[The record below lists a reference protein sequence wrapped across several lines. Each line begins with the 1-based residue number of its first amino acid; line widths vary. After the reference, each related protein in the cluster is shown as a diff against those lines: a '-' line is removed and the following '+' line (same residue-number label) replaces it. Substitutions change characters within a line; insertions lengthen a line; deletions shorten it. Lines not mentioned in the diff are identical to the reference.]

1 MAPLITSSN
10 TQQPKVW
17 MDGHYVS
24 ANKASDGKWYVEVDG
39 VKKEVDGVK
48 KEVDKNDLFGMNNW
62 DKLNESFEE
71 QLASH
76 DKWKQHW
83 LTLQGNASKAYENAI
98 AAFKKS
104 SKKYEEIT
112 QGCKINELEGT
123 KKKEAQEY
131 YANMTSASASKRRA
145 VSNTIFYGYMA
156 AAEASYK
163 LGISNLQGIAKIMAH
178 R

>member
-1 MAPLITSSN
+1 MAPNVTSSN
-10 TQQPKVW
+10 REMPKAW
-17 MDGHYVS
+17 YNGHYLPAKQEGS
-24 ANKASDGKWYVEVDG
+24 KFYIEVN
-39 VKKEVDGVK
+39 GVK

-62 DKLNESFEE
+62 DKLNESFDE

-98 AAFKKS
+98 AAFKNS

-112 QGCKINELEGT
+112 QGCKINELEGS
-123 KKKEAQEY
+123 KKKEAKEY

-145 VSNTIFYGYMA
+145 VSDSIFYGRMAVDEAFYMQD
-156 AAEASYK
+156 
-163 LGISNLQGIAKIMAH
+163 ISNLQGIANTMAQG
-178 R
+178 

>member
-1 MAPLITSSN
+1 MAPYVTSSN

-39 VKKEVDGVK
+39 VKKEVD
-48 KEVDKNDLFGMNNW
+48 KNDLFGMNNW
-62 DKLNESFEE
+62 DKLNESFDE

-123 KKKEAQEY
+123 KKKEAKEY
-131 YANMTSASASKRRA
+131 YASMTSASASKRRA
-145 VSNTIFYGYMA
+145 VSDSIFYGYMA
-156 AAEASYK
+156 AGEAFYMQDI
-163 LGISNLQGIAKIMAH
+163 GNLQEVANHMAQG
-178 R
+178 

>member
-1 MAPLITSSN
+1 MAPNVTSSN
-10 TQQPKVW
+10 REMPKAW
-17 MDGHYVS
+17 YNGHYLPAKQEGS
-24 ANKASDGKWYVEVDG
+24 KFYIEVNG
-39 VKKEVDGVK
+39 VKKEVN
-48 KEVDKNDLFGMNNW
+48 KNDLFGMNNW

-98 AAFKKS
+98 AAFKNS

-156 AAEASYK
+156 AEEASYK
-163 LGISNLQGIAKIMAH
+163 NGISNLQGIANIMAQG
-178 R
+178 

>member
-1 MAPLITSSN
+1 MAPNVTSSN
-10 TQQPKVW
+10 REMPKAW
-17 MDGHYVS
+17 YKGHYFPVKQEGS
-24 ANKASDGKWYVEVDG
+24 KFYIEVNG
-39 VKKEVDGVK
+39 VKEK
-48 KEVDKNDLFGMNNW
+48 VDKNDLFGMNNW

-98 AAFKKS
+98 AAYKNF

-123 KKKEAQEY
+123 KKKEAKEY
-131 YANMTSASASKRRA
+131 YASMTSASSSKRRA
-145 VSNTIFYGYMA
+145 VSDSIFYDYMA
-156 AAEASYK
+156 AGEAFYMQDI
-163 LGISNLQGIAKIMAH
+163 GNLQEVANHMAQG
-178 R
+178 

>member
-1 MAPLITSSN
+1 MAPYVTSSN

-17 MDGHYVS
+17 MDGHYVP
-24 ANKASDGKWYVEVDG
+24 ANKASDGKWYV
-39 VKKEVDGVK
+39 EVDGVK

-62 DKLNESFEE
+62 DKLNASFEE

-83 LTLQGNASKAYENAI
+83 LTLQDNASKAYENAI
-98 AAFKKS
+98 AAYKNF

-123 KKKEAQEY
+123 KKKEAKEY
-131 YANMTSASASKRRA
+131 YANMTSASASKRIA

-156 AAEASYK
+156 AGEALYK
-163 LGISNLQGIAKIMAH
+163 QGISNLQGIANIMAQG
-178 R
+178 

>member
-1 MAPLITSSN
+1 MAPNVTSSN
-10 TQQPKVW
+10 REMPKAW
-17 MDGHYVS
+17 YNGHYLPAKQEGS
-24 ANKASDGKWYVEVDG
+24 KFYIEVN
-39 VKKEVDGVK
+39 GVK

-71 QLASH
+71 QLANH

-98 AAFKKS
+98 AAYKNF

-123 KKKEAQEY
+123 KKKEAKEY

-145 VSNTIFYGYMA
+145 VSDTIFYGYMA
-156 AAEASYK
+156 AGEASNEN
-163 LGISNLQGIAKIMAH
+163 GISNLIGIANIMAQG
-178 R
+178 

>member
-1 MAPLITSSN
+1 MAPYVTSSN

-17 MDGHYVS
+17 MDGHYVP
-24 ANKASDGKWYVEVDG
+24 ANKASDGKWYV
-39 VKKEVDGVK
+39 EVDGVK

-62 DKLNESFEE
+62 DKLNASFEE

-83 LTLQGNASKAYENAI
+83 LTLQDNASKAYENAI
-98 AAFKKS
+98 AAYKNF

-123 KKKEAQEY
+123 KKKEAKQY

-145 VSNTIFYGYMA
+145 VSDSIFYGYMA
-156 AAEASYK
+156 AGEALYK
-163 LGISNLQGIAKIMAH
+163 QGISNLQGIANIMAQG
-178 R
+178 

>member
-1 MAPLITSSN
+1 MAPYVTSSN

-17 MDGHYVS
+17 MDGHYVP
-24 ANKASDGKWYVEVDG
+24 ANKASDGKWYV
-39 VKKEVDGVK
+39 EVDGVK

-62 DKLNESFEE
+62 DKLNASFEE

-83 LTLQGNASKAYENAI
+83 LTLQDNASKAYENAI
-98 AAFKKS
+98 AAYKNF

-145 VSNTIFYGYMA
+145 ISNTIFYGYMA
-156 AAEASYK
+156 ADEASYMH
-163 LGISNLQGIAKIMAH
+163 GISNLQGIANIMAQG
-178 R
+178 

>member
-1 MAPLITSSN
+1 MAPNVTSSN
-10 TQQPKVW
+10 REMPKAW
-17 MDGHYVS
+17 YNGHSFPAKQEGSKFYI
-24 ANKASDGKWYVEVDG
+24 EVNG
-39 VKKEVDGVK
+39 VKKEVN
-48 KEVDKNDLFGMNNW
+48 KNDLFGMNNW
-62 DKLNESFEE
+62 DKLNESFDE

-98 AAFKKS
+98 AAFKES

-145 VSNTIFYGYMA
+145 VSDSIFYGYMA
-156 AAEASYK
+156 AGEAFYMQDI
-163 LGISNLQGIAKIMAH
+163 GNLQGIANHMAQG
-178 R
+178 

>member
-1 MAPLITSSN
+1 MAPYVTSSN

-39 VKKEVDGVK
+39 VKKEVD
-48 KEVDKNDLFGMNNW
+48 KNDLFGMNNW
-62 DKLNESFEE
+62 DKLNESFDE

-98 AAFKKS
+98 AAYKNF

-112 QGCKINELEGT
+112 QGCKINELEGS
-123 KKKEAQEY
+123 KKKEAKEY
-131 YANMTSASASKRRA
+131 YASMTSASASKRRA

-156 AAEASYK
+156 ADEASYMH
-163 LGISNLQGIAKIMAH
+163 GISNLQGIANHMAQG
-178 R
+178 

>member
-1 MAPLITSSN
+1 MAPYVTSSN

-17 MDGHYVS
+17 MDGHYVP
-24 ANKASDGKWYVEVDG
+24 ANKASDGKWYIEVN
-39 VKKEVDGVK
+39 GVK

-62 DKLNESFEE
+62 DKLNASFEE

-83 LTLQGNASKAYENAI
+83 LTLKGNASKAYENAI
-98 AAFKKS
+98 AVFKNS

-145 VSNTIFYGYMA
+145 ISNTIFYGYMA
-156 AAEASYK
+156 AGEASNEN
-163 LGISNLQGIAKIMAH
+163 GISNLIGIANIMAQG
-178 R
+178 

>member
-1 MAPLITSSN
+1 MAPNVTSSN
-10 TQQPKVW
+10 REMPKAW
-17 MDGHYVS
+17 YKGHYFPVKQEGS
-24 ANKASDGKWYVEVDG
+24 KFYIEVNG
-39 VKKEVDGVK
+39 VKKEVY
-48 KEVDKNDLFGMNNW
+48 KNDLFGMNNW

-98 AAFKKS
+98 AAFKES

-145 VSNTIFYGYMA
+145 VSDSIFYGYMA
-156 AAEASYK
+156 AGEALYK
-163 LGISNLQGIAKIMAH
+163 QGISNLQGIANIMAQG
-178 R
+178 

>member
-1 MAPLITSSN
+1 MELNVTSSN
-10 TQQPKVW
+10 REMPKAW
-17 MDGHYVS
+17 YNGHYLPVKQEGS
-24 ANKASDGKWYVEVDG
+24 KFYIEVN
-39 VKKEVDGVK
+39 GVK

-62 DKLNESFEE
+62 DKLNESFYE

-98 AAFKKS
+98 AAFKES

-131 YANMTSASASKRRA
+131 YANMTSASSSKRRA
-145 VSNTIFYGYMA
+145 VSDSIFYGYMA
-156 AAEASYK
+156 ADEAFYMQDI
-163 LGISNLQGIAKIMAH
+163 GNLQKVANHMAQG
-178 R
+178 

>member
-1 MAPLITSSN
+1 MAPFITSLN

-24 ANKASDGKWYVEVDG
+24 ANKASDGKWYVEVN
-39 VKKEVDGVK
+39 GVK

-62 DKLNESFEE
+62 DKLNASFEE

-98 AAFKKS
+98 AAFKNS

-112 QGCKINELEGT
+112 QGCKINELEGS
-123 KKKEAQEY
+123 KKKEAKEY

-145 VSNTIFYGYMA
+145 VSDSIFYGRMAVDEAFYMHD
-156 AAEASYK
+156 
-163 LGISNLQGIAKIMAH
+163 ISNLQGIANHMAQG
-178 R
+178 

>member
-1 MAPLITSSN
+1 MAPFITSSN

-24 ANKASDGKWYVEVDG
+24 ANKASDGKWYIEVN
-39 VKKEVDGVK
+39 GVK

-62 DKLNESFEE
+62 DKLNASFEE
-71 QLASH
+71 QLANH

-98 AAFKKS
+98 AAFKNS

-123 KKKEAQEY
+123 KKKEAKEY
-131 YANMTSASASKRRA
+131 YASMTSASASKRRA
-145 VSNTIFYGYMA
+145 VSDSIFYGRMAVDEAFYMQD
-156 AAEASYK
+156 
-163 LGISNLQGIAKIMAH
+163 ISNLQGIANTMAQG
-178 R
+178 

>member
-1 MAPLITSSN
+1 MAPFITSSN

-24 ANKASDGKWYVEVDG
+24 ANKASDGKWYIEVNG
-39 VKKEVDGVK
+39 VKKEVN
-48 KEVDKNDLFGMNNW
+48 KNDLFGMNNW

-98 AAFKKS
+98 AAYKNF

-112 QGCKINELEGT
+112 QGCKINELEGS
-123 KKKEAQEY
+123 KKKEAKEY
-131 YANMTSASASKRRA
+131 YASMTSASASKRRA
-145 VSNTIFYGYMA
+145 VSDTIFYGYMA
-156 AAEASYK
+156 ADEAFYK
-163 LGISNLQGIAKIMAH
+163 NGISNLQGIANIMAQG
-178 R
+178 

>member
-1 MAPLITSSN
+1 MAPYVTSSN

-39 VKKEVDGVK
+39 VKKEVD
-48 KEVDKNDLFGMNNW
+48 KNDLFGMNNW
-62 DKLNESFEE
+62 DKLNESFDE

-98 AAFKKS
+98 AAYKNF

-112 QGCKINELEGT
+112 QGCKINELEGS
-123 KKKEAQEY
+123 KKKEAKEY
-131 YANMTSASASKRRA
+131 YASMTSASASKRRA

-163 LGISNLQGIAKIMAH
+163 LGISNLQGIANIMAQG
-178 R
+178 